1 MSYTVGDYTDTRIGL
16 LPPDLQDLITEMALE
31 PIILIQRVVHATNE
45 ASIENVYLPLC
56 PKLFWYAICLRS
68 QFFRPFAP

>member
-31 PIILIQRVVHATNE
+31 PIIFIQRVVRGTISRVRLMPPAYRVTNE
-45 ASIENVYLPLC
+45 LA
-56 PKLFWYAICLRS
+56 WLR
-68 QFFRPFAP
+68 